1 MLPIAVFGQVSSD
14 FDHWAEISDA
24 KPVRVRRTRRYEQD
38 REGLTVVDAE
48 WEVVATVGR
57 AARAGQAAESEGVA
71 DQGFYGTFQL

>member
-1 MLPIAVFGQVSSD
+1 M
-14 FDHWAEISDA
+14 
-24 KPVRVRRTRRYEQD
+24 RVRRTRRYEQD

-71 DQGFYGTFQL
+71 DQDFYGTFQL